1 MAFKEYVY
9 LGVEV
14 LTAMKHQYIF
24 TERCWAT
31 PNADPQR
38 QIINK
43 YIHLKDLNKSMIFLI
58 N

>member
-43 YIHLKDLNKSMIFLI
+43 YIHLKHFNKSKNF
-58 N
+58 